1 MRLIISAAIAAAAIC
16 GMSMNAMANE
26 PIHYAGGPIQDGNM
40 CWVSTNNDN
49 GFGYWK
55 TCPSPMKHHKK

>member
-1 MRLIISAAIAAAAIC
+1 
-16 GMSMNAMANE
+16 MNAMANE
-26 PIHYAGGPIQDGNM
+26 PIHYAGGPLQEGNL

-55 TCPSPMKHHKK
+55 TCAPAVKHHKK